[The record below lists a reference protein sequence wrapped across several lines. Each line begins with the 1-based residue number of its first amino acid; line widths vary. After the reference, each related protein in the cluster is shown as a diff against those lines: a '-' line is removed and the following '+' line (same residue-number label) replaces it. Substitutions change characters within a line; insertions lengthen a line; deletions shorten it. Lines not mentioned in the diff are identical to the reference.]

1 MTDIKK
7 NTKELT
13 HQLKRSEQERQIL
26 VERLAKLEAELAELQ
41 ESRYQNFFDE
51 WQKKLTEAP
60 SSQLINEALAAC
72 CHRLK
77 ARGGKFFIND
87 MGGGRFSH
95 GYAYPQQPKEDL
107 MAPSVSHDEFPWSL
121 QQHLQGKA
129 VYYNSIDE
137 LPDEAIVD
145 KASMRRANILS
156 SIGCPVFFDNKM
168 RAIFAISAFDENP
181 NWSKLEVQLISRMA
195 NLIYIAHHQLDSED
209 QRDRYSQHLL
219 DEVLKTTRVGYFV
232 WERGR
237 EVIEY
242 RPLFDFHQY
251 GEELPDFFSA
261 LPEEFREQSYKK
273 FSRCRDEGV
282 AYEENLY
289 VMANNDQQFWLHA
302 HATPI
307 AYDIHGQVFRI
318 VVTFVDISEF
328 IEQQLKLV
336 SATEKAEQ
344 ANHAKSE
351 FLARMSHEI
360 RTPMN
365 AILGMSHLMLET
377 PLSDTQ
383 REYNQAISTSA
394 GNLLHII
401 NDVLDFSKIDANKLD
416 IERYAFSLDEVLEA
430 ATITLSEQA
439 AKKNLVFVYAIDPE
453 IPDALYGDG
462 ARIKQVLINLLSNA
476 IKFTEQGGVLLRLT
490 LTQQAANVLSIK
502 FSIEDSGIGLS
513 AEQIDKLFSPFT
525 QADGSVTR
533 RFGGTG
539 LGLVISQR
547 LVRLM
552 GGRISVFSEPDKGS
566 TFEFELDFDAVKS
579 SQVEL
584 KNKALI
590 TKVRNVYIISAFPC
604 LSSSLIPLLKAM
616 GFECHD
622 YDSLEAFLENF
633 NMASFSTD
641 TDVLLVSYQTLLDSN
656 QQLVYRYHE
665 WLLPLKANAVLI
677 ASSSQLR
684 DLSDE
689 ESGYVASLAIPFVRK
704 AIVSLFEKIFDESS
718 PELQTLQSD
727 LSSAKPLAKL
737 KVLLVEDNII
747 NQKVAVG
754 FLNKLDV
761 SVIIANNGQECLQL
775 LQKHRVDE
783 IDVILMDIEMPIMD
797 GLSTTTAIRKNKR
810 WQNIPIVAM
819 TAHAI
824 KGDKERFIEAG
835 MNDYT
840 SKPISPLALYDI
852 LSRYGEGDAR

>member
-7 NTKELT
+7 NTKELVR
-13 HQLKRSEQERQIL
+13 QLERSEQERQIL
-26 VERLAKLEAELAELQ
+26 TERLTKLEAQLAELQ
-41 ESRYQNFFDE
+41 ESRYQRFFDE
-51 WQKKLTEAP
+51 WQKKLTETP
-60 SSQLINEALAAC
+60 SPQLINEALAAC
-72 CHRLK
+72 CHRLR

-121 QQHLQGKA
+121 QQHLQGKIIH
-129 VYYNSIDE
+129 YNSIDE

-156 SIGCPVFFDNKM
+156 SIACPVFFDNKM

-181 NWSKLEVQLISRMA
+181 NWSTLDVQLISRMA
-195 NLIYIAHHQLDSED
+195 NLIYTAHHQLDSED
-209 QRDRYSQHLL
+209 HRDKYSQHLL

-242 RPLFDFHQY
+242 RPLFDFHQR
-251 GEELPDFFSA
+251 GEKLPDFFTA

-289 VMANNDQQFWLHA
+289 VMANDDQQFWLHA

-416 IERYAFSLDEVLEA
+416 IEHYAFSLDEVLEA

-453 IPDALYGDG
+453 IPDTLYGDG

-476 IKFTEQGGVLLRLT
+476 IKFTERGGVLLRLI
-490 LTQQAANVLSIK
+490 LTEKSANALSIK

-513 AEQIDKLFSPFT
+513 TEQIDKLFSPFT

-552 GGRISVFSEPDKGS
+552 GGRITVSSELDKGS
-566 TFEFELDFDAVKS
+566 NFQFELRFDAV
-579 SQVEL
+579 EL
-584 KNKALI
+584 IQNELTNKALK
-590 TKVRNVYIISAFPC
+590 TKVRNVYVISAFSC
-604 LSSSLIPLLKAM
+604 LSSALTPLLEAM
-616 GFECHD
+616 GFECHV
-622 YDSLEAFLENF
+622 YSSLEAFLENVKV
-633 NMASFSTD
+633 ASFSPEAD
-641 TDVLLVSYQTLLDSN
+641 ALLVCYQTLLDSD
-656 QQLVYRYHE
+656 QQLVSRYQE
-665 WLLPLKANAVLI
+665 CLASLKGNAVLM

-689 ESGYVASLAIPFVRK
+689 DSGYVASLAIPFIRK
-704 AIVSLFEKIFDESS
+704 TVVSLFEKIFDEGG
-718 PELQTLQSD
+718 PELQTLPTD
-727 LSSAKPLAKL
+727 LSSVKSLAKL

-754 FLNKLDV
+754 FLSKINV
-761 SVIIANNGQECLQL
+761 SVIIANNGQECLQQL
-775 LQKHRVDE
+775 ENHRVDE
-783 IDVILMDIEMPIMD
+783 IDVILMDIEMPVMD
-797 GLSTTTAIRKNKR
+797 GLSTTTAIRKNKH
-810 WQNIPIVAM
+810 WQHIPIVAM

-824 KGDKERFIEAG
+824 KGDRERFLNAG

-840 SKPISPLALYDI
+840 SKPIAPLELYEI
-852 LSRYGEGDAR
+852 LSRYGAADTQ